1 MSNTSLVFQKNN
13 FQLNERGILNN
24 VNPALSLQIVAVSL
38 FLMGA
43 TNSWVEISNQAKQDF
58 TWFWVLFTALYAI
71 ISILSFT
78 KLSGKKQFS
87 YSEIKA
93 IKQPLFGRNNYRFQ
107 LTNGKIRMVNNIHF
121 SDINEL
127 RKRVKNATVDET
139 N

>member
-78 KLSGKKQFS
+78 KLSGKKQFY

-127 RKRVKNATVDET
+127 QKREKRNC
-139 N
+139 